1 LKIVARDELKLV
13 KKITEM
19 PSIEVDLASFPDG
32 MKAVKSALKHVLP
45 SFIAN
50 KKSIRAT
57 LYYYRT
63 ASVNFHRH
71 TDSVFIGVAGDK
83 KLLDLVYMALKKSD
97 EENARE
103 SDYITPSQSKRFMHI
118 QEGDLWVPCG
128 EGRWSAVEKI
138 KPIQP
143 ELEQATQLAGSTE
156 RQDPS
161 AKTKYTADSENE
173 KQTKPKTPRF
183 PDRDYL
189 AADEDT
195 IKATRAKIAS
205 MFGLPESSI
214 LLCGPDLEPLRGNTT
229 VATLKKRWRKSQH

>member
-13 KKITEM
+13 KKVTEM

-50 KKSIRAT
+50 KKSSRAT

-83 KLLDLVYMALKKSD
+83 KLLDFVYMALKKSG

-128 EGRWSAVEKI
+128 EGRWSTVEKT
-138 KPIQP
+138 KPITP
-143 ELEQATQLAGSTE
+143 EPEPAIQLAELTE
-156 RQDPS
+156 KPDASVKIKNSATTESKKPS
-161 AKTKYTADSENE
+161 
-173 KQTKPKTPRF
+173 KQKLPRF
-183 PDRDYL
+183 IHRDYR
-189 AADEDT
+189 AKDEDT
-195 IKATRAKIAS
+195 VKATRTKIA
-205 MFGLPESSI
+205 FILGLPESSI
-214 LLCGPDLEPLRGNTT
+214 LLCGPDSEPLRGNVTI
-229 VATLKKRWRKSQH
+229 ATLKKRWRKSQH

>member
-1 LKIVARDELKLV
+1 MKIVARDELKLV

-32 MKAVKSALKHVLP
+32 LKGVKSALKHVLP

-50 KKSIRAT
+50 KKSSRAT

-63 ASVNFHRH
+63 NSVNFHRH
-71 TDSVFIGVAGDK
+71 TDSLFIGVAGDK
-83 KLLDLVYMALKKSD
+83 KLLDFVYLALKKSG

-128 EGRWSAVEKI
+128 DGRWSTVKKI

-143 ELEQATQLAGSTE
+143 ELEPATQLADSTE
-156 RQDPS
+156 RQDAS
-161 AKTKYTADSENE
+161 VKTKDSAATEN
-173 KQTKPKTPRF
+173 KKPSKLKTLRF

-195 IKATRAKIAS
+195 IKATRTKIAS
-205 MFGLPESSI
+205 MLGLPESSI
-214 LLCGPDLEPLRGNTT
+214 LLCGPDLEPLRGNVTI
-229 VATLKKRWRKSQH
+229 ATLKKRWQKSQP